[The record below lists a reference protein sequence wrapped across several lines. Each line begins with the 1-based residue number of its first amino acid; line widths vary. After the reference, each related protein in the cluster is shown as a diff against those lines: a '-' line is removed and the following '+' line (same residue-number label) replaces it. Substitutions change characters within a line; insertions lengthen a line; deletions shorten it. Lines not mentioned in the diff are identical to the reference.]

1 MDNDETQA
9 ASNAAVKHG
18 KVTDT
23 SAAADLLAQPTTPG
37 AAGAAAAAAAATAA
51 AATVD
56 APASTVAGIVTVA
69 KLPSAASDAA
79 AEAKEELASS
89 SSSSSFIIT
98 KDITGAALLPGLP
111 QSAAEIVCAIEALPM
126 SSANSLQYI
135 QSEAERQ
142 RWCDEAPCLPLHEV
156 RVVRRIAAAK
166 YCERRVRPRARVDR
180 LQHHFVPHA
189 RNEACK
195 KKTSSR
201 WRGERNPRAS
211 RKKQFSTLGTLA
223 CYHAL
228 WHVLNCTRHAADS
241 GDDPDEAN
249 EKRRSRNHQEH
260 GG

>member
-126 SSANSLQYI
+126 SSAK
-135 QSEAERQ
+135 
-142 RWCDEAPCLPLHEV
+142 PLGDHL
-156 RVVRRIAAAK
+156 
-166 YCERRVRPRARVDR
+166 RARVR
-180 LQHHFVPHA
+180 SYAEVSVFIFVFFILS
-189 RNEACK
+189 N
-195 KKTSSR
+195 
-201 WRGERNPRAS
+201 
-211 RKKQFSTLGTLA
+211 
-223 CYHAL
+223 
-228 WHVLNCTRHAADS
+228 D
-241 GDDPDEAN
+241 
-249 EKRRSRNHQEH
+249 
-260 GG
+260 

>member
-37 AAGAAAAAAAATAA
+37 AAGAAAAAAATAA

-126 SSANSLQYI
+126 SSAK
-135 QSEAERQ
+135 
-142 RWCDEAPCLPLHEV
+142 PLGDHL
-156 RVVRRIAAAK
+156 
-166 YCERRVRPRARVDR
+166 RARVR
-180 LQHHFVPHA
+180 SYAEVSVFIFV
-189 RNEACK
+189 
-195 KKTSSR
+195 
-201 WRGERNPRAS
+201 
-211 RKKQFSTLGTLA
+211 FFI
-223 CYHAL
+223 
-228 WHVLNCTRHAADS
+228 
-241 GDDPDEAN
+241 
-249 EKRRSRNHQEH
+249 
-260 GG
+260 

>member
-37 AAGAAAAAAAATAA
+37 AAGAAAAVAAATVAATAA

-126 SSANSLQYI
+126 SSAK
-135 QSEAERQ
+135 
-142 RWCDEAPCLPLHEV
+142 PLGDHL
-156 RVVRRIAAAK
+156 
-166 YCERRVRPRARVDR
+166 RARVR
-180 LQHHFVPHA
+180 SYAEVSVFIFV
-189 RNEACK
+189 
-195 KKTSSR
+195 
-201 WRGERNPRAS
+201 
-211 RKKQFSTLGTLA
+211 FFI
-223 CYHAL
+223 
-228 WHVLNCTRHAADS
+228 
-241 GDDPDEAN
+241 
-249 EKRRSRNHQEH
+249 
-260 GG
+260 

>member
-37 AAGAAAAAAAATAA
+37 AAGAAAATAA

-126 SSANSLQYI
+126 SSAK
-135 QSEAERQ
+135 
-142 RWCDEAPCLPLHEV
+142 PLGDHL
-156 RVVRRIAAAK
+156 
-166 YCERRVRPRARVDR
+166 RARVR
-180 LQHHFVPHA
+180 SYAEVSVFIFV
-189 RNEACK
+189 
-195 KKTSSR
+195 
-201 WRGERNPRAS
+201 
-211 RKKQFSTLGTLA
+211 FFI
-223 CYHAL
+223 
-228 WHVLNCTRHAADS
+228 
-241 GDDPDEAN
+241 
-249 EKRRSRNHQEH
+249 
-260 GG
+260 